1 MNWLNIIEKLA
12 LILSYSLVVL
22 SIVSAIFIIMYVVTR
37 CINRLSWMLVDCY
50 GGMKAFK
57 EYREWY
63 RKNKNTLSGK

>member
-22 SIVSAIFIIMYVVTR
+22 GIVFSIFIIMYGVIR

-57 EYREWY
+57 EYRKWY
-63 RKNKNTLSGK
+63 IQNKNTLSGE